1 MQHQGR
7 RSHRHNGFVN
17 AKATLDLII
26 VDVPEDLPVPTVSDP
41 ADVVPP
47 WNQSADSLL
56 KAVFVFV
63 EDCLHDDGAI
73 IVIHPFEVDA
83 KSTIL
88 GYYVEYGF
96 ETRKEW
102 LCMNRLHLY
111 SLLNKTL
118 TVSSLPKSS
127 ISIDASMNCMV
138 LNCLPNVR
146 FPLIFMVLFRL
157 KVLEHTFT

>member
-1 MQHQGR
+1 VQHQGA
-7 RSHRHNGFVN
+7 RSRRHNGVVN

-26 VDVPEDLPVPTVSDP
+26 VDVPEDLPIPTVSEP

-56 KAVFVFV
+56 EAVFVFA
-63 EDCLHDDGAI
+63 EEYLQDDGAM
-73 IVIHPFEVDA
+73 IVIHPFQVDA

-88 GYYVEYGF
+88 GYCIEYGF

-102 LCMNRLHLY
+102 LCMNRLHLC
-111 SLLNKTL
+111 SPLNRTL

-127 ISIDASMNCMV
+127 CSIDASMNCVV
-138 LNCLPNVR
+138 LNCLPNV
-146 FPLIFMVLFRL
+146 
-157 KVLEHTFT
+157 

>member
-1 MQHQGR
+1 MQHQGA
-7 RSHRHNGFVN
+7 RSHRYNGVVN

-26 VDVPEDLPVPTVSDP
+26 VNVPEALPIPTVLEPVD
-41 ADVVPP
+41 AVPP

-56 KAVFVFV
+56 EATFVFP
-63 EDCLHDDGAI
+63 EDYLQDDSAM
-73 IVIHPFEVDA
+73 IVIHPFQVDA

-88 GYYVEYGF
+88 GYCVEYGF

-111 SLLNKTL
+111 SPLNRTL

-127 ISIDASMNCMV
+127 SSIDASMNCVV
-138 LNCLPNVR
+138 LNCLPNV
-146 FPLIFMVLFRL
+146 
-157 KVLEHTFT
+157 